1 MSEPQPSRQQLLP
14 RPVGVLWFAA
24 LVSWAS
30 GQVGAE
36 FGYFALP
43 NRYDVLGDGSI
54 VGDALLLAEVHW
66 LSALWSVPTTIA
78 IVLAAV
84 GLGMLYARRGPDQ
97 LSRTTVVA
105 ASVAAIAGAIAAVAT
120 LAILW
125 IGLPSTAGVFVVQLG
140 AIAALATAAAAA
152 STVVVMRPYATT
164 MTAQVCAG
172 IGGAVVALP
181 LVTLLSAVTVVMAG
195 AIALGVI
202 DRLRAVRHRGLP
214 WSRGERTASIWLG
227 LGAIV
232 IVTIAWVSGFA
243 GVQGGRLLPG
253 PGFAV
258 AALAAVPLVIQ
269 SALLLRVAA
278 ERKEALTVAAGLLV
292 AASAAMLTAPVEL
305 VIISALGVQAL
316 AVASISGLIARHA
329 FALPL
334 GPVLMVAVS
343 GAIVW
348 MLCVLPSGALALVV
362 VAIATTIIALR
373 RKVSV

>member
-30 GQVGAE
+30 SQTSAT

-43 NRYDVLGDGSI
+43 DRYDVLGDGSI
-54 VGDALLLAEVHW
+54 VGYEELLSELRW
-66 LSALWSVPTTIA
+66 LSALWSLPTTIA

-97 LSRTTVVA
+97 LTRTTAVA
-105 ASVAAIAGAIAAVAT
+105 ASVTAIAGAITAIAVVAIFSIGLHSSTVVIGVQVGVIAAVT
-120 LAILW
+120 
-125 IGLPSTAGVFVVQLG
+125 
-140 AIAALATAAAAA
+140 TAAAAA
-152 STVVVMRPYATT
+152 STVVLARPYATS
-164 MTAQVCAG
+164 MTAQVWAG

-202 DRLRAVRHRGLP
+202 DRLRDTRRPDLS
-214 WSRGERTASIWLG
+214 WSRGERIASIWLG
-227 LGAIV
+227 VSAV
-232 IVTIAWVSGFA
+232 AIVTIAWVSGA
-243 GVQGGRLLPG
+243 SGLQGGLLLPG
-253 PGFAV
+253 TGFAI
-258 AALAAVPLVIQ
+258 AALAAVPLIIQ
-269 SALLLRVAA
+269 SALLVRVAT
-278 ERKEALTVAAGLLV
+278 ELREALTVAGALLV

-305 VIISALGVQAL
+305 VIVGALGLQTVAVAIMSALVARRSLVL
-316 AVASISGLIARHA
+316 A
-329 FALPL
+329 L
-334 GPVLMVAVS
+334 GPTLMVAVS

-373 RKVSV
+373 RKVSA

>member
-1 MSEPQPSRQQLLP
+1 MSEPKPSRQQLLP

-24 LVSWAS
+24 IVSWAS
-30 GQVGAE
+30 GQIGAD

-43 NRYDVLGDGSI
+43 NRYDVLSDGSI
-54 VGDALLLAEVHW
+54 VGDEQLLAEVRW
-66 LSALWSVPTTIA
+66 LSTLWSVPTTIA

-84 GLGMLYARRGPDQ
+84 GLGMLYARRGSDQ
-97 LSRTTVVA
+97 LSRTTAVA
-105 ASVAAIAGAIAAVAT
+105 ASVTAIAGALAAVAI

-125 IGLPSTAGVFVVQLG
+125 IGLPSTAGVMGVQAG
-140 AIAALATAAAAA
+140 AAAALTTAAAAA
-152 STVVVMRPYATT
+152 SAVVVLRPYATT
-164 MTAQVCAG
+164 MTAQVGAG

-181 LVTLLSAVTVVMAG
+181 LVTLLSAVTVVMTG

-202 DRLRAVRHRGLP
+202 DRLRAVRQPELP

-232 IVTIAWVSGFA
+232 IVTIAWVSGLA
-243 GVQGGRLLPG
+243 GVQGEPLLPG

-258 AALAAVPLVIQ
+258 AALAAVPLMIQ

-278 ERKEALTVAAGLLV
+278 QQKEALTVAAGLLV
-292 AASAAMLTAPVEL
+292 AASAAVLTAPVDL
-305 VIISALGVQAL
+305 VIISALGVQTL
-316 AVASISGLIARHA
+316 TVAIIAGIIARQA

-348 MLCVLPSGALALVV
+348 MLGVLPSGALALVV
-362 VAIATTIIALR
+362 IAIPTTIIALR
-373 RKVSV
+373 RKVSA